1 MHLDYEH
8 ERLIINSC
16 NKMFVLMK
24 VILIKNKINRVIRT
38 LSIITIL
45 FKSIIMISMR
55 LRDIT

>member
-16 NKMFVLMK
+16 NKMFVSMK